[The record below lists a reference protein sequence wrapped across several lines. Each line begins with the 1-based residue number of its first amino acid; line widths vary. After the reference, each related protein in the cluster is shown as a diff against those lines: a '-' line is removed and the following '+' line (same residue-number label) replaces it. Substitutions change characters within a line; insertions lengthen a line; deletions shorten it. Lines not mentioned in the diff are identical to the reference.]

1 MFSNT
6 HQLSAFS
13 LNVPSG
19 SGIAPLNCISLCCQ
33 PLRRYHLQHCGFLS
47 MKHQLTR
54 ISFIKDHVQSFSKCL
69 CPIFTKTL
77 LIKTMS
83 KYVVFL
89 SSLSEMYVFSEA
101 KPLLQIWGTVYFYLK
116 LKKGRMN
123 SMGAGQFNHICIHY

>member
-13 LNVPSG
+13 LNDPSG
-19 SGIAPLNCISLCCQ
+19 SGIALLNCTSLCCQ
-33 PLRRYHLQHCGFLS
+33 QLRRYHLQRCGFPS

-54 ISFIKDHVQSFSKCL
+54 ISFIQDHVQSVTKCL

-77 LIKTMS
+77 LIKNMS

-89 SSLSEMYVFSEA
+89 SSSSEMYAFSEA
-101 KPLLQIWGTVYFYLK
+101 KPLLKIWETVYFYLK
-116 LKKGRMN
+116 LKKRQNEQYGGR
-123 SMGAGQFNHICIHY
+123 AV